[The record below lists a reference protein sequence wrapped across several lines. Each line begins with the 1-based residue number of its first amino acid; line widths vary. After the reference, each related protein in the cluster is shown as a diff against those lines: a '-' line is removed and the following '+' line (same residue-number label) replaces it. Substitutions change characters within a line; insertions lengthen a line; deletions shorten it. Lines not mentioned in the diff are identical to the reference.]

1 MHRGGGLALV
11 MAAVFLLPGA
21 ALAGGGFVIR
31 SGPVGFFARGSFSG
45 GEAAVAGGVFSA
57 VAIGFSAAGNTYPG
71 GWREDPATLIV
82 DASPSGAMVFLD
94 GRPLGTAGEL
104 VARGLPLSLGPHV
117 IEVQAPGYR
126 TRAWQFVADGSFPV
140 RVRATLSAE

>member
-1 MHRGGGLALV
+1 MRGRAGLALV
-11 MAAVFLLPGA
+11 TAAVLLLPGA
-21 ALAGGGFVIR
+21 AVAGGGFVIR
-31 SGPVGFFARGSFSG
+31 FGPAGFFARGSFSG
-45 GEAAVAGGVFSA
+45 GDAAVAGGVFSA

-82 DASPSGAMVFLD
+82 DASPADAWVFLD

-117 IEVQAPGYR
+117 IQVQAPGYR

-140 RVRATLSAE
+140 RVHATLSPD